1 MKNLKIARR
10 YAKAL
15 LIIGKEDDKAE
26 SYKEELDRFSD
37 LITREKELE
46 QAIANPLYDVGG
58 RKKVLQAVI
67 DKVNISKVMSS
78 FLLLLFD
85 KGRFG
90 FLSDINEFYKKL
102 ADELKGIVRASL
114 VSATE
119 LSSETVE
126 KIRTTLS
133 KKTGKDIILE
143 VEQDPSLIGGIVSRI
158 GDLVLDGSIKTQ
170 LLNMRESLKRGES
183 V

>member
-1 MKNLKIARR
+1 MKNIVISRR

-15 LIIGKEDDKAE
+15 LLIGKEDGMIEK
-26 SYKEELDRFSD
+26 YGEELKTVSG
-37 LITREKELE
+37 LLEREAGLA
-46 QAIANPLYDVGG
+46 QMLCNPIYDYLQ
-58 RKKVLQAVI
+58 RKNVLQAVLG
-67 DKVNISKVMSS
+67 KLEVSKVMSS

-90 FLSDINEFYKKL
+90 FLSSINEFYQKL
-102 ADELKGIVRASL
+102 ADELKGVAHASL

-119 LSSETVE
+119 LSSEAVE
-126 KIRTTLS
+126 KIRSSLS
-133 KKTGKDIILE
+133 KLTGKEITLDID
-143 VEQDPSLIGGIVSRI
+143 QDPSLIGGIVTKI

-170 LLNMRESLKRGES
+170 LLNMKESFKRGES

>member
-1 MKNLKIARR
+1 MKNLTIARR

-15 LIIGKEDDKAE
+15 LIIGKEDGQAE
-26 SYKEELDRFSD
+26 AYGKELDGFAK
-37 LITREKELE
+37 LMVKEKALE
-46 QAIANPLYDVGG
+46 QAICNPLYGASG
-58 RKKVLQAVI
+58 RKNVLEAVI
-67 DKVNISKVMSS
+67 GKVGISKIVAS

-85 KGRFG
+85 KGRFDFIG
-90 FLSDINEFYKKL
+90 DINEFYQKL
-102 ADELKGIVRASL
+102 ADELKGVLQASL
-114 VSATE
+114 VSASE

-133 KKTGKDIILE
+133 KRTGKDIILK

-158 GDLVLDGSIKTQ
+158 GDLVLDGSIKSQ

-183 V
+183 I

>member
-26 SYKEELDRFSD
+26 TYKEELDRFSD
-37 LITREKELE
+37 LITSQKELE
-46 QAIANPLYDVGG
+46 QAIINPLYDVGG

-67 DKVNISKVMSS
+67 DKTGISKVLAS

-102 ADELKGIVRASL
+102 ADELKGVVRASL

-133 KKTGKDIILE
+133 TRTGKDIILE

>member
-1 MKNLKIARR
+1 MKNLKVARR

-26 SYKEELDRFSD
+26 TYKEELDRFSD
-37 LITREKELE
+37 LIASEKELE
-46 QAIANPLYDVGG
+46 QAITNPLYDVGG
-58 RKKVLQAVI
+58 RKKVLQAII
-67 DKVNISKVMSS
+67 DKVNISKVMAS

-102 ADELKGIVRASL
+102 ADELKGVVRASL

>member
-26 SYKEELDRFSD
+26 SYKEELGRFSD
-37 LITREKELE
+37 LIASQKELE
-46 QAIANPLYDVGG
+46 QAITNPLYDVGG

-67 DKVNISKVMSS
+67 DKLSISKVMSS

-90 FLSDINEFYKKL
+90 YLSDINEFYKKL

-114 VSATE
+114 VSAAE

>member
-26 SYKEELDRFSD
+26 TYKEELDRFSE
-37 LITREKELE
+37 LIASQKELE
-46 QAIANPLYDVGG
+46 QAIINPLYDVGG

-67 DKVNISKVMSS
+67 EKTGVSKVLAS

-102 ADELKGIVRASL
+102 ADELKGVVRASL

-183 V
+183 A

>member
-26 SYKEELDRFSD
+26 TYKEELDRFSD
-37 LITREKELE
+37 LITSQKELE
-46 QAIANPLYDVGG
+46 QAIINPLYDVGG

-67 DKVNISKVMSS
+67 GKVDISKVMAS

-102 ADELKGIVRASL
+102 ADELKGVVRASL

-133 KKTGKDIILE
+133 TRTGKDIILE

>member
-26 SYKEELDRFSD
+26 TYKEELDRFSD
-37 LITREKELE
+37 LITSEKELE
-46 QAIANPLYDVGG
+46 QAITNPLYDVGG

-67 DKVNISKVMSS
+67 DKVNISKVMAS

-90 FLSDINEFYKKL
+90 FLNDINEFYKKL
-102 ADELKGIVRASL
+102 ADELKGVVRASL